1 MCPGWWILMTVET
14 FKTGRNKRLH
24 SGGNKD
30 WLFASFAALIDECKS
45 SNCRT
50 TLQCVHCHHCSGE
63 VLMVTWCMHTHYLST
78 LWYNFTT
85 ITQNI
90 PGLLCV
96 KRLGADW
103 RADAAITANES
114 CEDAAPDNW
123 TFMEL
128 GHKNCRD
135 YWWWWLGTRAQ
146 TNLREVWSFTITDK
160 LGPYPSWKQLLALLH
175 LSVESIDRLCQTSV
189 K

>member
-1 MCPGWWILMTVET
+1 MEIKIDYLPRLRLWLMNANHQTAGQHCNVCIVIIAVERSSWWPGACILITY
-14 FKTGRNKRLH
+14 LH
-24 SGGNKD
+24 
-30 WLFASFAALIDECKS
+30 FE
-45 SNCRT
+45 
-50 TLQCVHCHHCSGE
+50 
-63 VLMVTWCMHTHYLST
+63 
-78 LWYNFTT
+78 TT

-175 LSVESIDRLCQTSV
+175 LSVESIDRHINMACGISRHFQGTL
-189 K
+189 

>member
-1 MCPGWWILMTVET
+1 MTVET

-135 YWWWWLGTRAQ
+135 YWWWWLGTRAA
-146 TNLREVWSFTITDK
+146 NEPSRSLKFNNHRESPLKPPI
-160 LGPYPSWKQLLALLH
+160 PYDLCVGNPIWNIYLLWVEAH
-175 LSVESIDRLCQTSV
+175 LA
-189 K
+189 

>member
-1 MCPGWWILMTVET
+1 MTVET
-14 FKTGRNKRLH
+14 FKAGRNKRLH

-50 TLQCVHCHHCSGE
+50 TLQCVCIVIIAVERSSWWPGACI
-63 VLMVTWCMHTHYLST
+63 LITYLH
-78 LWYNFTT
+78 FETT

-103 RADAAITANES
+103 SADAAITANES

-135 YWWWWLGTRAQ
+135 YWWWWLGTRAE
-146 TNLREVWSFTITDK
+146 NESLRSLKFHNTITDK

-175 LSVESIDRLCQTSV
+175 LSVESIDRLC
-189 K
+189 